1 MKKGKITE
9 VEKACLR
16 GMMSTQ
22 ISEEDMAKQ
31 LNRSVAV
38 VKKEG
43 ELLTQEAVR
52 DQMIIKKT
60 GKGETGVAVMT
71 EAASLKADAD
81 RDSSASSTQEH
92 KERGKAVHTIYGQ

>member
-31 LNRSVAV
+31 LNRSVEV
-38 VKKEG
+38 VKRKSNF
-43 ELLTQEAVR
+43 LRKRLFATR
-52 DQMIIKKT
+52 
-60 GKGETGVAVMT
+60 
-71 EAASLKADAD
+71 
-81 RDSSASSTQEH
+81 
-92 KERGKAVHTIYGQ
+92 